1 MRKLRA
7 CCRDFTIAAT
17 MCCIGPAALAA
28 DAVNGSGTEA
38 VSAADI
44 AKIDALFAQYD
55 KPSSPGC
62 ALGVMRN
69 GRLAY
74 AHGYGMADIERK
86 VPITPASLF
95 DIASTSKQFSAAAV
109 VLLALDGKLSLSDD
123 VRKYVPELPDYGA
136 PITIDH
142 LLHHT
147 SGLRDYIGLLSLA
160 GIAYDQISTDE
171 QTLAILA
178 RQRQLNFPTGTRHE
192 YSNTGYFL
200 LSVIVQRVSGQPMA
214 KFSRERIFEP
224 LGMTST
230 RIRDDY
236 AMLIPG
242 RALGYAP
249 AEDGTFKLAIVN
261 WQQTGDGAVQLSI
274 EDALKW
280 DENFYQP
287 KLGGAAFVERLQ
299 EPGKLTNGEPIGYAR
314 GLFIDTYR
322 GLRRVQHGGSWI
334 GYRSA
339 FDRYP
344 DQHTSIALF
353 CNGDGSIQ
361 PRGISHQI
369 ADIVL
374 AGAFREPPASA
385 AGARKNANVKP
396 LPRERFLGKYFVA
409 GSDSV
414 MQIVD
419 AEGALALKVSG
430 ATLPLTP
437 RGPATFALAGS
448 PGTVDFPGA
457 RRAPAQTMRLQF
469 DGMPAM
475 VASRFVPAAL
485 SEKEL
490 QAYVGMF
497 HSDELDVTWPIVL
510 HEGKLAIRNETTRL
524 VTSLQ
529 PLAPA
534 MADAFNGETGF
545 IRYTRD
551 AAGRITG
558 FDVSVFRMRGIRF
571 EARP

>member
-74 AHGYGMADIERK
+74 ARGYGMADIERK

-299 EPGKLTNGEPIGYAR
+299 ETRQA
-314 GLFIDTYR
+314 
-322 GLRRVQHGGSWI
+322 
-334 GYRSA
+334 
-339 FDRYP
+339 
-344 DQHTSIALF
+344 
-353 CNGDGSIQ
+353 
-361 PRGISHQI
+361 HQ
-369 ADIVL
+369 
-374 AGAFREPPASA
+374 
-385 AGARKNANVKP
+385 
-396 LPRERFLGKYFVA
+396 
-409 GSDSV
+409 
-414 MQIVD
+414 
-419 AEGALALKVSG
+419 
-430 ATLPLTP
+430 
-437 RGPATFALAGS
+437 
-448 PGTVDFPGA
+448 
-457 RRAPAQTMRLQF
+457 
-469 DGMPAM
+469 
-475 VASRFVPAAL
+475 
-485 SEKEL
+485 
-490 QAYVGMF
+490 
-497 HSDELDVTWPIVL
+497 W
-510 HEGKLAIRNETTRL
+510 
-524 VTSLQ
+524 
-529 PLAPA
+529 
-534 MADAFNGETGF
+534 
-545 IRYTRD
+545 
-551 AAGRITG
+551 
-558 FDVSVFRMRGIRF
+558 
-571 EARP
+571 